1 MNLLKIPFLL
11 VWRLWFYVLILIT
24 VLLMSPFLFVL
35 TIKESYYP
43 TFWKLIRGWAHVLV
57 YGMGFRIDKQLD
69 EILARD
75 IMIPRAEI
83 IAVEESITFD
93 ELIKSANENELN
105 ALLMHQSAP
114 VKVYAYR
121 ALLVQSMNVN
131 SDFEQALLN
140 DTSCVNLISKK
151 QIIPTT
157 VKEIVENDIRIY
169 K

>member
-1 MNLLKIPFLL
+1 MKFRMLSLLSIILALTVKSMEISAKDYNEFRVFVNAIPSTPTQNLLAY
-11 VWRLWFYVLILIT
+11 RLENKLDSIVFHIIQTST
-24 VLLMSPFLFVL
+24 VSDVFEPNTEQ
-35 TIKESYYP
+35 TIENNTS
-43 TFWKLIRGWAHVLV
+43 
-57 YGMGFRIDKQLD
+57 
-69 EILARD
+69 
-75 IMIPRAEI
+75 
-83 IAVEESITFD
+83 FD

>member
-1 MNLLKIPFLL
+1 LFPLVFPILLK
-11 VWRLWFYVLILIT
+11 
-24 VLLMSPFLFVL
+24 
-35 TIKESYYP
+35 
-43 TFWKLIRGWAHVLV
+43 VLV
-57 YGMGFRIDKQLD
+57 KRIIQTSTVSDVFEPNTEQTI
-69 EILARD
+69 ENNT
-75 IMIPRAEI
+75 
-83 IAVEESITFD
+83 SFD

-157 VKEIVENDIRIY
+157 LKEIVENDIRIY